1 VPDDV
6 SWKNYNTYAWGLK
19 ELIASMER

>member
-6 SWKNYNTYAWGLK
+6 SWKNYNTYVWGLK
-19 ELIASMER
+19 ELIAGMER